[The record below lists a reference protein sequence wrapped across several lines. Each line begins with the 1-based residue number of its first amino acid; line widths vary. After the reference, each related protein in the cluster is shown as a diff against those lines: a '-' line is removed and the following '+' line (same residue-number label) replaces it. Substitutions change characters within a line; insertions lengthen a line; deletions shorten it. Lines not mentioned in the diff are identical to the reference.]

1 MQKIGFS
8 CSNSLI
14 SKLIRKVTKGETS
27 HCFIMFNMEGSNY
40 DPALIFESGSKGP
53 TFVEFSEFIKSD
65 RIVAMFDSKVDLME
79 GIEAYS
85 QYLGKDYDFSG
96 LIGGLFVMLGR
107 AFGKV
112 WRNPLNT
119 NKLTCIELTLGIL
132 TKAKYPGIEEFSKR
146 CETPQDLLD
155 FLWTGK

>member
-8 CSNSLI
+8 ASNGFLSRM
-14 SKLIRKVTKGETS
+14 IRKVTSGETS
-27 HCFIMFNMEGSNY
+27 HCFILFNMEGSNY
-40 DPALIFESGSKGP
+40 DPVLVFESGNKGP
-53 TFVEFSEFIKSD
+53 AFVEFSEFIKSN
-65 RIVAMFDSKVDLME
+65 RIIELIDSKVDLME

-85 QYLGKDYDFSG
+85 QCLGKDYDFAG
-96 LIGGLFVMLGR
+96 LVGGLFVMVGR

-132 TKAKYPGIEEFSKR
+132 TKAKYPGIEEFSKQ

-155 FLWTGK
+155 FLRKGE